1 MTTLAHNTIV
11 QYRSRLKTMKKAL
24 ELEVFKGEELLAAQ
38 LQVIELEKKLGP
50 ENVETPRKPG
60 RPRKFVKIT
69 MADLEKLQLEAAVG
83 TGELTPAEMLRAKLE
98 KEDPEFIKMLDAK
111 KAALEE
117 SERALVEMQKLANEE
132 VSGGQHEPEHP
143 ADKT

>member
-1 MTTLAHNTIV
+1 
-11 QYRSRLKTMKKAL
+11 MKKAL

-117 SERALVEMQKLANEE
+117 SERKLVEMQKLANEE